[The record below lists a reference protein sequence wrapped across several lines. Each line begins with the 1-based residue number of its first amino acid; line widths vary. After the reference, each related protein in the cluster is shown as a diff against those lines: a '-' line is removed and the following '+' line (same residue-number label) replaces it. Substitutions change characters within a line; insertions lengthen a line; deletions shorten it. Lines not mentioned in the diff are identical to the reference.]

1 MKSFEEFQQDTL
13 TEGVLGRIAKRVL
26 KPAIRW
32 ISKGKNKRIPNEK
45 TASLKTLAKDDVEQ
59 LGKFRKPSARTKK
72 PEDLTPDDFEGTF
85 LPNPTKPHQMKDFV
99 QGKGGITWSMSRG
112 ASTGPT
118 PIQRQAVYRTYRSVR
133 DALKKLSGN

>member
-13 TEGVLGRIAKRVL
+13 TEGVVGRLAGRVL

-32 ISKGKNKRIPNEK
+32 ISKGKNKRIPNER

-59 LGKFRKPSARTKK
+59 LGKFKNPKTG
-72 PEDLTPDDFEGTF
+72 ELEGTF
-85 LPNPTKPHQMKDFV
+85 LPNPTKPYQVKDFV
-99 QGKGGITWSMSRG
+99 QGKGGLTWSMSRG

-118 PIQRQAVYRTYRSVR
+118 PIQRQAVYRTYRGVR
-133 DALKKLSGN
+133 DALRKLSGN

>member
-13 TEGVLGRIAKRVL
+13 TEGVLGRLVGRAI

-59 LGKFRKPSARTKK
+59 LGKFKNPKTG
-72 PEDLTPDDFEGTF
+72 ELEGTF
-85 LPNPTKPHQMKDFV
+85 LPNPTKPYQMKDFV
-99 QGKGGITWSMSRG
+99 QGKGGLTWSMSRG

-118 PIQRQAVYRTYRSVR
+118 PIQRQAVYRTYRGVR
-133 DALKKLSGN
+133 DALRKLSGN

>member
-13 TEGVLGRIAKRVL
+13 TEGVLGRLAKRAI

-45 TASLKTLAKDDVEQ
+45 TASLKTLAKDDVQQ
-59 LGKFRKPSARTKK
+59 LGKFKNPKTG
-72 PEDLTPDDFEGTF
+72 ELEGTF
-85 LPNPTKPHQMKDFV
+85 LPNPTKPYQMKDFV
-99 QGKGGITWSMSRG
+99 QGKGGLTWSMSRG

-118 PIQRQAVYRTYRSVR
+118 PIQRQAVYRTYRGVR
-133 DALKKLSGN
+133 DALRKLSGN

>member
-112 ASTGPT
+112 CLLYTSPSPRDYAASRMPSS
-118 PIQRQAVYRTYRSVR
+118 A
-133 DALKKLSGN
+133 

>member
-13 TEGVLGRIAKRVL
+13 TEGVVGRLAGRVL
-26 KPAIRW
+26 KPALRW
-32 ISKGKNKRIPNEK
+32 ISKGKNKRIPNER

-59 LGKFRKPSARTKK
+59 LGKFKNPKTG
-72 PEDLTPDDFEGTF
+72 ELEGTF
-85 LPNPTKPHQMKDFV
+85 LPNPTKPYQMKDFV
-99 QGKGGITWSMSRG
+99 QGKGGLTWSMSRG

>member
-13 TEGVLGRIAKRVL
+13 TEGVLGRLVGRAI

-59 LGKFRKPSARTKK
+59 LGKFKNPKTG
-72 PEDLTPDDFEGTF
+72 ELEGTF
-85 LPNPTKPHQMKDFV
+85 LPNPTKPYQMKDFV
-99 QGKGGITWSMSRG
+99 QGKGGLTWSMSRG

-118 PIQRQAVYRTYRSVR
+118 PIQPQAVYRTYRSVR

>member
-13 TEGVLGRIAKRVL
+13 TEGVLGRLAKRAI

-45 TASLKTLAKDDVEQ
+45 TASLRTLAKDDVEQ
-59 LGKFRKPSARTKK
+59 LGKFKNPKTG
-72 PEDLTPDDFEGTF
+72 ELEGTF
-85 LPNPTKPHQMKDFV
+85 LPNPTKPYQMKDFV
-99 QGKGGITWSMSRG
+99 QGKGGLTWSMSRG

-118 PIQRQAVYRTYRSVR
+118 PIQRQAVYRTYRGVR

>member
-13 TEGVLGRIAKRVL
+13 TEGVLGRLAKRAI

-32 ISKGKNKRIPNEK
+32 ISKGKNKRIPNER
-45 TASLKTLAKDDVEQ
+45 TASLKTLAKDDVQQ
-59 LGKFRKPSARTKK
+59 LGKFKNPKTG
-72 PEDLTPDDFEGTF
+72 ELEGTF
-85 LPNPTKPHQMKDFV
+85 LPNPTKPYQMKDFV
-99 QGKGGITWSMSRG
+99 QGKGGLTWSMSRG

-118 PIQRQAVYRTYRSVR
+118 PIQRQAVYRTYRGVR

>member
-32 ISKGKNKRIPNEK
+32 ISKGKNKRIPNER
-45 TASLKTLAKDDVEQ
+45 TASLKTLAKDDVDQ
-59 LGKFRKPSARTKK
+59 LGKFKNPKTG
-72 PEDLTPDDFEGTF
+72 ELEGTF
-85 LPNPTKPHQMKDFV
+85 LPNPTKPYQMKDFV
-99 QGKGGITWSMSRG
+99 QGKGGLTWSMTRG

-118 PIQRQAVYRTYRSVR
+118 PIQRQAVYRTYRGVR
-133 DALKKLSGN
+133 DALRRLSGN

>member
-13 TEGVLGRIAKRVL
+13 TEGVVGRLAGRVL

-32 ISKGKNKRIPNEK
+32 ISKGKNKRIPNER

-59 LGKFRKPSARTKK
+59 LGKFKNPKTG
-72 PEDLTPDDFEGTF
+72 ELEGTF
-85 LPNPTKPHQMKDFV
+85 LPNPTKPYQMKDFV
-99 QGKGGITWSMSRG
+99 QGKGGLTWSMSRG

-118 PIQRQAVYRTYRSVR
+118 PIQRQAVYRTYRGVR
-133 DALKKLSGN
+133 DALRKLSGN

>member
-13 TEGVLGRIAKRVL
+13 TEGVLGRIAKKVL

-32 ISKGKNKRIPNEK
+32 ISKGKNKRIPNER

-59 LGKFRKPSARTKK
+59 LGKFKNPKTG
-72 PEDLTPDDFEGTF
+72 ELEGTF
-85 LPNPTKPHQMKDFV
+85 LPNPTKPYQMKDFV
-99 QGKGGITWSMSRG
+99 QGKGGLTWSMSRG

-118 PIQRQAVYRTYRSVR
+118 PIQRQAVYRTYRGVR
-133 DALKKLSGN
+133 DALRKLSGN

>member
-13 TEGVLGRIAKRVL
+13 TEGVLGRLVGRAI

-59 LGKFRKPSARTKK
+59 LGKFKNPKTG
-72 PEDLTPDDFEGTF
+72 ELEGTF
-85 LPNPTKPHQMKDFV
+85 LPNPTKPYQMKDFV
-99 QGKGGITWSMSRG
+99 QGKGGLTWSMSRG

-118 PIQRQAVYRTYRSVR
+118 PIQRQAVYRTYRGVR

>member
-59 LGKFRKPSARTKK
+59 LGKFKNPKTG
-72 PEDLTPDDFEGTF
+72 ELEGTF
-85 LPNPTKPHQMKDFV
+85 LPNPTKPYQMKDFV
-99 QGKGGITWSMSRG
+99 QGKGGLTWSMSRG

-118 PIQRQAVYRTYRSVR
+118 PIQRQAVYRTYRGVR
-133 DALKKLSGN
+133 DALRKLSGN

>member
-13 TEGVLGRIAKRVL
+13 TEGVLGRLAGKVL

-45 TASLKTLAKDDVEQ
+45 TASLKTLAKDDVQQ
-59 LGKFRKPSARTKK
+59 LGKFKNPKTG
-72 PEDLTPDDFEGTF
+72 ELEGTF
-85 LPNPTKPHQMKDFV
+85 LPNPTKPYQMKDFV
-99 QGKGGITWSMSRG
+99 QGKGGLTWSMSRG

-118 PIQRQAVYRTYRSVR
+118 PIQRQAVYRTYRGVR
-133 DALKKLSGN
+133 DALRKLSGN

>member
-13 TEGVLGRIAKRVL
+13 TEGVLGRLAGKVL

-32 ISKGKNKRIPNEK
+32 ISKGKNKRIPNER
-45 TASLKTLAKDDVEQ
+45 TASLKTLAKDDVDQ
-59 LGKFRKPSARTKK
+59 LGKFKNPKTG
-72 PEDLTPDDFEGTF
+72 ELEGTF
-85 LPNPTKPHQMKDFV
+85 LPNPTKPYQMKDFV
-99 QGKGGITWSMSRG
+99 QGKGGLTWSMSRG

-118 PIQRQAVYRTYRSVR
+118 PIQRQAVYRTYRGVR

>member
-13 TEGVLGRIAKRVL
+13 TEGVLGRLAGKVL

-59 LGKFRKPSARTKK
+59 LGKFKNPKTG
-72 PEDLTPDDFEGTF
+72 ELEGTF
-85 LPNPTKPHQMKDFV
+85 LPNPTKPYQMKDFV
-99 QGKGGITWSMSRG
+99 QGKGGLTWSMSRG

-118 PIQRQAVYRTYRSVR
+118 PIQRQAVYRTYRGVR
-133 DALKKLSGN
+133 DALRKLSGN

>member
-13 TEGVLGRIAKRVL
+13 TEGVLGRLAKRAI

-59 LGKFRKPSARTKK
+59 LGKFKNPKTG
-72 PEDLTPDDFEGTF
+72 ELEGTF
-85 LPNPTKPHQMKDFV
+85 LPNPTKPYQMKDFV
-99 QGKGGITWSMSRG
+99 QGKGGLTWSMSRG

-118 PIQRQAVYRTYRSVR
+118 PIQRQAVYRTYRGVR
-133 DALKKLSGN
+133 DALRKLSGN

>member
-13 TEGVLGRIAKRVL
+13 TEGVLGRLAKRVI

-45 TASLKTLAKDDVEQ
+45 TASLRTLAKDDVSQ
-59 LGKFRKPSARTKK
+59 LGKFKNPTTG
-72 PEDLTPDDFEGTF
+72 ELEGTF
-85 LPNPTKPHQMKDFV
+85 LPNPTKPYQMKDFV
-99 QGKGGITWSMSRG
+99 QGKGGLTWSMSRG

-118 PIQRQAVYRTYRSVR
+118 PIQRQSVYRTYRGVR

>member
-13 TEGVLGRIAKRVL
+13 TEGVLGRLAKRAI

-45 TASLKTLAKDDVEQ
+45 TASLKTLAKDDVQQ
-59 LGKFRKPSARTKK
+59 LGKFKNPKTG
-72 PEDLTPDDFEGTF
+72 ELEGTF
-85 LPNPTKPHQMKDFV
+85 LPNPTKPYQMKDFV
-99 QGKGGITWSMSRG
+99 QGKGGLTWSMSRG

-118 PIQRQAVYRTYRSVR
+118 PIQRQAVYRTYRGVR
-133 DALKKLSGN
+133 DALRRLSGN

>member
-1 MKSFEEFQQDTL
+1 MKSFDDFRQDTL
-13 TEGVLGRIAKRVL
+13 TEGVLARIAKRAI

-32 ISKGKNKRIPNEK
+32 ISKGKNKRIPNER
-45 TASLKTLAKDDVEQ
+45 TASLKTLAKDDISQ
-59 LGKFRKPSARTKK
+59 LGKFKNPKTG
-72 PEDLTPDDFEGTF
+72 ELEGTF
-85 LPNPTKPHQMKDFV
+85 LPNPTKPYQMKDFV
-99 QGKGGITWSMSRG
+99 QGKGGLTWSMSRG